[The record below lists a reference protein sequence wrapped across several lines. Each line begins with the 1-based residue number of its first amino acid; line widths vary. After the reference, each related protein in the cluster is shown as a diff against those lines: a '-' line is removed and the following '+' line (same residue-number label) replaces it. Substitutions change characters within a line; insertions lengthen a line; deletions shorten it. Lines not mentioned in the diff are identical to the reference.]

1 MSFPE
6 VSHVR
11 FLMRQQCANA
21 LSDNNVLFL
30 HIFSIGLF
38 GVLIRHVFVMV
49 FTQGGVLRIPQ
60 LEDCWAHTIYAL

>member
-21 LSDNNVLFL
+21 LSNNNVLFL
-30 HIFSIGLF
+30 HIFLIEF
-38 GVLIRHVFVMV
+38 FEVLMRHVFVMV
-49 FTQGGVLRIPQ
+49 FAQGGVLRIPQ
-60 LEDCWAHTIYAL
+60 LED

>member
-11 FLMRQQCANA
+11 FLMGQQCANA

-30 HIFSIGLF
+30 HIFSHWVF
-38 GVLIRHVFVMV
+38 EVLIRHVFVMV
-49 FTQGGVLRIPQ
+49 FVQGGVLRIPQ
-60 LEDCWAHTIYAL
+60 LEDRWAHTIYMP